1 MSASGCSIATHV
13 MTSLSYLTG
22 RISSLCMRQKH
33 GVPWNVKKVE
43 EIATFC
49 IMLCLCEYKYR
60 VRRQQLFVLSFYIW
74 QLGFD
79 LGFYIALVSS
89 KETDSSYSLLQ
100 ITEMPC
106 LHSQLCDFAKHTKVS
121 AEWHQEGG
129 EGERKNKE
137 QGQTHAH
144 FESRESP
151 QLQPCLV

>member
-1 MSASGCSIATHV
+1 
-13 MTSLSYLTG
+13 
-22 RISSLCMRQKH
+22 
-33 GVPWNVKKVE
+33 
-43 EIATFC
+43 
-49 IMLCLCEYKYR
+49 MLCLCEYKYR

-121 AEWHQEGG
+121 AE
-129 EGERKNKE
+129 
-137 QGQTHAH
+137 
-144 FESRESP
+144 
-151 QLQPCLV
+151 